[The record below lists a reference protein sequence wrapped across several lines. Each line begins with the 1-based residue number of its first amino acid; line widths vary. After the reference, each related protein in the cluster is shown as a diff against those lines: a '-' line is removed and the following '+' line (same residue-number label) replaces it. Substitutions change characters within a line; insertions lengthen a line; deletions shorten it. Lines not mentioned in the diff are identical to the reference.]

1 MTDMITRARLAA
13 LRAWL
18 QGVPVEAIAGRY
30 LASDEAI
37 PDARVAHREILAIRD
52 ALIQRA
58 LQHNRADLAALLD
71 KPPRRS
77 DRGMSRAGAAL
88 GELET
93 LGSPKPDPSHAVDLW
108 FAPVLVRRLRAAGLA
123 TVGDLQRR
131 HDDRGAG
138 WWRQI
143 PRVGAIAAQTLER
156 WLTRHR
162 GATGAGLMAV
172 DLPRPAVVL
181 AAAISAPPPLE
192 AMQLPPL
199 LDGNAGLNRAPHE
212 HCAIDAL
219 NDLQAVS
226 SWLALWADSPH
237 TRRAYRREA
246 ERFLAWCVIEQGKP
260 LSSANTDDCR
270 AYRAWLADPQ
280 PAGRWVG
287 PALPRDRAG
296 WRPFSGPLSRNSR
309 VHAETV
315 LSALCTWLVGRGYL
329 RLNPWTGLPRR
340 KKRGPQLQVQKAP
353 PADQWTAFLAW
364 LGGRCAIDAHART
377 VYAAV
382 LLLRDSGMRCAET
395 AQAMRE
401 GLVHLP
407 ASGSD
412 LWGELEITGKGDKD
426 RAVPVSAA
434 AHAALVA
441 HWRDRGTEEEGTG
454 PLLAPLSRPA
464 TPRSAQRTAKD
475 GYSVSG
481 LRQLVSKAYDRWLEH
496 LQATDAPAAAAAIR
510 VRPHALRHAF
520 GSHALEAGI
529 DLDIVQSYMGHASPA
544 TTAIYTRASERRRQ
558 SQIGRLYEP
567 AGKT

>member
-30 LASDEAI
+30 LASEEEI
-37 PDARVAHREILAIRD
+37 PDARIAHREILAIRD

-71 KPPRRS
+71 KPPRHS

-93 LGSPKPDPSHAVDLW
+93 LGSPRPDPSHAVELW
-108 FAPVLVRRLRAAGLA
+108 FAPVLARRLRAAGLA

-131 HDDRGAG
+131 RDDRGAG

-162 GATGAGLMAV
+162 GATGADGMAV

-181 AAAISAPPPLE
+181 AAGTGALPPLE
-192 AMQLPPL
+192 AMQLPSL
-199 LDGNAGLNRAPHE
+199 LDGNAGSNRAPHE

-226 SWLALWADSPH
+226 SWLSLWTDSPH
-237 TRRAYRREA
+237 TFRAYRREA
-246 ERFLAWCVIEQGKP
+246 ERFLAWCVVERGKP
-260 LSSANTDDCR
+260 FSSASTDDCS
-270 AYRAWLADPQ
+270 AYRSWLADPQ
-280 PAGRWVG
+280 PAERWVG

-296 WRPFSGPLSRNSR
+296 WRPFSRALSRNSR

-315 LSALCTWLVGRGYL
+315 LSALCAWLVGRGYL

-340 KKRGPQLQVQKAP
+340 RKSGPQLQVQKAP
-353 PADQWTAFLAW
+353 PVEQWDSFLAW
-364 LGGRCAIDAHART
+364 LGDRCLSHAHART
-377 VYAAV
+377 IYATV
-382 LLLRDSGMRCAET
+382 LLLRDSGMRCAEAAHAT
-395 AQAMRE
+395 RD
-401 GLVHLP
+401 GLVRL
-407 ASGSD
+407 SGSNGA
-412 LWGELEITGKGDKD
+412 LWGELEIIGKGDKD

-434 AHAALVA
+434 AHAALAA
-441 HWRDRGTEEEGTG
+441 HWRDRRIEEDGTG

-464 TPRSAQRTAKD
+464 TPRSAQRTAKH
-475 GYSVSG
+475 GYSVNG
-481 LRQLVSKAYDRWLEH
+481 LRQLVTKAYDGWLEH
-496 LQATDAPAAAAAIR
+496 LQASDPAAAAMAVR

-520 GSHALEAGI
+520 GSHAIAAGI
-529 DLDIVQSYMGHASPA
+529 DLDVVQSYMGHASAA

-558 SQIGRLYEP
+558 GQIGRLYEP
-567 AGKT
+567 NGA

>member
-1 MTDMITRARLAA
+1 MTDLITRARLAA

-30 LASDEAI
+30 LAREEDI
-37 PDARVAHREILAIRD
+37 PDARVAHREILEIRD

-58 LQHNRADLAALLD
+58 LQHNRADLAALLE
-71 KPPRRS
+71 KPPRHS

-93 LGSPKPDPSHAVDLW
+93 LGSPRPDPSHAVELW
-108 FAPVLVRRLRAAGLA
+108 FAPVLARRLRATGLA

-162 GATGAGLMAV
+162 GATGADVVAG
-172 DLPRPAVVL
+172 DLRRPVVL
-181 AAAISAPPPLE
+181 LEAGTGAPPPLE
-192 AMQLPPL
+192 AMQLPSL

-219 NDLQAVS
+219 NDLQAVG

-237 TRRAYRREA
+237 TFRAYRREA
-246 ERFLAWCVIEQGKP
+246 ERFVAWCVIEQGKP
-260 LSSANTDDCR
+260 FSSATTDDCR
-270 AYRAWLADPQ
+270 IYRAWLADPQ
-280 PAGRWVG
+280 PAERWVG

-296 WRPFSGPLSRNSR
+296 WRPFSGSLSRNSR

-340 KKRGPQLQVQKAP
+340 KKQGPRLQIQKAP
-353 PADQWTAFLAW
+353 PADQWAAFLAW
-364 LGGRCAIDAHART
+364 LGDRCTGHAHART
-377 VYAAV
+377 VYAAI
-382 LLLRDSGMRCAET
+382 LLLRDSGMRCAEA
-395 AQAMRE
+395 AQATRE
-401 GLVHLP
+401 GLVRL
-407 ASGSD
+407 SGSSGE
-412 LWGELEITGKGDKD
+412 LWGELEIVGKGDRD

-441 HWRDRGTEEEGTG
+441 HWRDRGIEEEGTG

-464 TPRSAQRTAKD
+464 TPRSAQRAAKD
-475 GYSVSG
+475 GYSVTG

-496 LQATDAPAAAAAIR
+496 LQATDPQAAAAAIR

-520 GSHALEAGI
+520 GSHAVEAGI
-529 DLDIVQSYMGHASPA
+529 DLDIVQSYLGHASVA

-567 AGKT
+567 NGN